1 MYHYDPL
8 REWASRD
15 SKVTKAL
22 LSRLA
27 FEERSLYRHQL
38 PEPEPDSEA
47 AKDADPKDAWFG
59 YTRLEMTLKYI
70 ADSITSFRNMY
81 ISANQEKNSKP
92 PEFVGYPSPY
102 NESGKP
108 KPNFSKDEVM
118 SAMEKQAFAMEAA
131 AGVIDWGTLFTEE
144 EEQSPG
150 DPYAPPGTDVE

>member
-59 YTRLEMTLKYI
+59 YTRIEMTLKYI
-70 ADSITSFRNMY
+70 ADSITTFRNMY
-81 ISANQEKNSKP
+81 ITANQEKNAKP
-92 PEFVGYPSPY
+92 PEFEEYPSPY
-102 NESGKP
+102 NGSGKP
-108 KPNFSKDEVM
+108 KHKFSNDEVV

-131 AGVIDWGTLFTEE
+131 AGVIDWGTLFAAEE
-144 EEQSPG
+144 
-150 DPYAPPGTDVE
+150 DAPPGTDEE